1 MSLEN
6 TDNSKNR
13 LDKFL
18 WAVRLF
24 KTRKLSAEACEKGRV
39 KIADVAVKAGRNVRP
54 SETIIIHRGPWY
66 QHLRVIQ
73 ISQHRMG
80 AALVKDYIQDI
91 TPEEELE
98 KLRLHQASMA
108 AWNIK
113 RGDGRPTKKDRR
125 DMDEFLDEWL

>member
-1 MSLEN
+1 MIPEN
-6 TDNSKNR
+6 VDTGKSR

-39 KIADVAVKAGRNVRP
+39 KIAGMAVKAGRNVRP
-54 SETIIIHRGPWY
+54 AEIIIIHRGPWH
-66 QHLRVIQ
+66 QHIKVVQ
-73 ISQHRMG
+73 VSQHRMG
-80 AALVKDYIQDI
+80 AALVKEFIEDI
-91 TPEEELE
+91 TPEEEME
-98 KLRLHQASMA
+98 KLRQHQASMA

>member
-1 MSLEN
+1 MIPETN
-6 TDNSKNR
+6 EIGKNR

-39 KIADVAVKAGRNVRP
+39 KIAGVTVKAGRNVRP
-54 SETIIIHRGPWY
+54 SEVIIIHRGPWY
-66 QHLRVIQ
+66 QHLRVVQ

-80 AALVKDYIQDI
+80 AALVKDYIEDI